1 MKVTTIDNTLSV
13 LPQKFVLGN
22 GKIAQYKKPITLKSK
37 FKVVR
42 SKLFYVH
49 HFQNENITM

>member
-1 MKVTTIDNTLSV
+1 MVMLMNM
-13 LPQKFVLGN
+13 G
-22 GKIAQYKKPITLKSK
+22 IAQYKKPITLKSK

-49 HFQNENITM
+49 HFQNENITMWY